1 MLEQITDK
9 RYKEAAV
16 IAEDLSDY
24 SAETIITSRL
34 PDFTKSFIINDSSI
48 PKTKNELLKIIDKS
62 VKLNLN
68 YCIRPKWTM
77 LSYIYVNQDSKS
89 RQEILTK
96 AEIFTF
102 YSFYTEP
109 VKNLCNDD
117 SYVSI
122 PRAIVEDL
130 IDEINTSIHEK
141 LTTETT
147 GLKIKNFFL
156 QLYKFKYGDNTEISL
171 DMSVPFS
178 FIRLFLEDKG
188 FTDIVKMFK
197 DAGITDDNDELEL
210 KTVIKIITGKV
221 KETRLSAEEKN
232 SPPKKLHNEIH
243 NEIKIEDTIIYTEN
257 SEALTK
263 EKSESNQTKENN
275 FEGTATTGVIIEE
288 HGIAD
293 EFEEKEK
300 DNEDHIKFRFKE
312 DELKSIAKKV
322 FKGSR
327 YIMQDAL
334 LEIEKLRNWRDAT
347 EYLKEIFITNK
358 VNIGDKTVI
367 LFVDILNDYFEKR

>member
-9 RYKEAAV
+9 RYKEAAS

-48 PKTKNELLKIIDKS
+48 PKSKNELLKIIDKS

-109 VKNLCNDD
+109 VKDLCNDD

-221 KETRLSAEEKN
+221 RETRLSPEGKN
-232 SPPKKLHNEIH
+232 SPPKNIH
-243 NEIKIEDTIIYTEN
+243 NEIKTDDTIIY
-257 SEALTK
+257 
-263 EKSESNQTKENN
+263 KENN
-275 FEGTATTGVIIEE
+275 EAITEEKAESNHTKKNNFEEAATTGVIEE

-327 YIMQDAL
+327 YTMQDAL

-347 EYLKEIFITNK
+347 EYLKGIFITNK

-367 LFVDILNDYFEKR
+367 LFVDVLNDYFEKR

>member
-1 MLEQITDK
+1 MLEQITDR
-9 RYKEAAV
+9 RYKEAAA
-16 IAEDLSDY
+16 IAEDINDL
-24 SAETIITSRL
+24 SAETIIASRL
-34 PDFTKSFIINDSSI
+34 PDFTKSFILNDNSI
-48 PKTKNELLKIIDKS
+48 PKTKTELLKTIDKS

-68 YCIRPKWTM
+68 YCIRPKWTL
-77 LSYIYVNQDSKS
+77 LSYIYSNQDSKS
-89 RQEILTK
+89 KQEILRK

-109 VKNLCNDD
+109 VKDLCKDD

-130 IDEINTSIHEK
+130 IAEINTSIHKK

-171 DMSVPFS
+171 DMSVPYS

-188 FTDIVKMFK
+188 FIDIVNMFK
-197 DAGITDDNDELEL
+197 NAGISDDNDELEL
-210 KTVIKIITGKV
+210 KTAIKIITGKV
-221 KETRLSAEEKN
+221 KEARLSPEEIN
-232 SPPKKLHNEIH
+232 SSHKETKE
-243 NEIKIEDTIIYTEN
+243 EDTVLYTEN
-257 SEALTK
+257 NETITE
-263 EKSESNQTKENN
+263 EKAESNQPGETH
-275 FEGTATTGVIIEE
+275 FERTATTGAIIEE
-288 HGIAD
+288 YGIAD
-293 EFEEKEK
+293 KFEEKEK
-300 DNEDHIKFRFKE
+300 DNDDHLKFRFKE

-322 FKGSR
+322 FKGNR
-327 YIMQDAL
+327 YIMQDSL

-347 EYLKEIFITNK
+347 EYLKTIFISNK

-367 LFVDILNDYFEKR
+367 LFVDVLNDYFEKR

>member
-1 MLEQITDK
+1 MLEQITEK
-9 RYKEAAV
+9 RYKETAA
-16 IAEDLSDY
+16 IAEELSDY

-34 PDFTKSFIINDSSI
+34 PDFTKSFIINDSSTL
-48 PKTKNELLKIIDKS
+48 KSKNELLKTIDKS

-77 LSYIYVNQDSKS
+77 LSYIYANQDSKS
-89 RQEILTK
+89 RQEILKK

-109 VKNLCNDD
+109 VKDLCNDD

-232 SPPKKLHNEIH
+232 SPPKKLHNEI
-243 NEIKIEDTIIYTEN
+243 KAEDTIIYTEN
-257 SEALTK
+257 IEAITE
-263 EKSESNQTKENN
+263 EKAESNQTKENN
-275 FEGTATTGVIIEE
+275 FESTSATGEIIEG

-367 LFVDILNDYFEKR
+367 LFVDVLNDYFEKR